1 MRPVM
6 PYEANIQAQQ
16 DHIRVEVSGDRSA
29 GDAVRNA
36 ELVGRQVLKECQAKG
51 INQVLLIARL
61 TGHASAID
69 IFEMVTGSQK
79 YGWNHDIKMAFV
91 DLNSESID
99 DVRFMETVAFNRAY
113 RVRVFD
119 NEADASEWLLG

>member
-1 MRPVM
+1 M
-6 PYEANIQAQQ
+6 PYKADIQAKQ
-16 DHIRVEVSGDRSA
+16 DHIRVEVSGDRGG
-29 GDAVRNA
+29 GDAVGNA
-36 ELVGRQVLKECQAKG
+36 ELVGRQVLRECHAKG
-51 INQVLLIARL
+51 INQILLIASL
-61 TGHASAID
+61 TGPASAID
-69 IFEMVTGSQK
+69 IFEIVTGSEK

-119 NEADASEWLLG
+119 NETDASEWLLGC

>member
-1 MRPVM
+1 M
-6 PYEANIQAQQ
+6 PYTADIQAKQ

-29 GDAVRNA
+29 GDAVANA
-36 ELVGRQVLKECQAKG
+36 DQVGQQVVQECQTSG

-61 TGHASAID
+61 IGHASAID
-69 IFEMVTGSQK
+69 IFEIVTGSEK
-79 YGWNHDIKMAFV
+79 YGWKHDIKLAFV

-119 NEADASEWLLG
+119 NEADASQWLLGC

>member
-1 MRPVM
+1 M
-6 PYEANIQAQQ
+6 PYTADIQTMQ
-16 DHIRVEVSGDRSA
+16 DHIRVDVSGDRSA
-29 GDAVRNA
+29 GDAVGNA
-36 ELVGRQVLKECQAKG
+36 DRVGKQVLKVCQTSG
-51 INQVLLIARL
+51 ISQVLLVARL

-69 IFEMVTGSQK
+69 IFEIVTGSEK
-79 YGWNHDIKMAFV
+79 YGWNHDIKLAFV

-119 NEADASEWLLG
+119 NEAEASQWLLGC